1 VSGDPFSYPQI
12 SKWIAVLPMTHFA
25 LSVRRGLVLG
35 TDMEVWVEQE
45 LGGDFPDHRLKERLG
60 KLLDNFGQR
69 IGDSIPLAC
78 QDWAATK
85 AAYRFF
91 DNPRVDEG
99 VILSGHFA
107 ATSTR
112 FAATDGPVLV
122 LHDTTEFSFQRDTP
136 EGIGTLSLIKGRHVR
151 HTVCGLLMHSSL
163 AVTTTGVPLGLAAV
177 KFWTRKKFKG
187 TNALKRSINP
197 TRIPIEDKESVR
209 WLENLAQS
217 TDRLGDPSRCIH
229 IGDRESDIFELF
241 CAAQEAGTHFLV
253 RTCVD
258 RLAGRGRTTV
268 AKKMARQP
276 IRGTHLVEVEEDK
289 GQVSI
294 AHVEV
299 RFCQMTIHPP
309 VGKQRRY
316 PPLEL
321 TVIHALERGN
331 PKGRKPIRWKLITD
345 LPVADLA
352 DAIEKLN
359 WYALRWKLETYHK
372 VLKSG
377 CRAEQARLR
386 TAERLTNLLAVLCV
400 VGWRV
405 FWLTMVN
412 RATPEAPPESVLTA
426 AEIDLLDQV
435 EASAQPAAAAR
446 PKRTISHYLT
456 QIAKLGGYLDRASD
470 PPPGNMV
477 LWRGLARLTDILLG
491 FEVARERYG

>member
-1 VSGDPFSYPQI
+1 
-12 SKWIAVLPMTHFA
+12 
-25 LSVRRGLVLG
+25 
-35 TDMEVWVEQE
+35 MEVWVEQE
-45 LGGDFPDHRLKERLG
+45 LGDEFPDQRLKARLG
-60 KLLDNFGQR
+60 TLFEDLGQR
-69 IGDSIPLAC
+69 VGETIPLAC
-78 QDWAATK
+78 HDWAATK

-99 VILSGHFA
+99 LILSGHFA
-107 ATSTR
+107 ATTTR
-112 FAATDGPVLV
+112 FAATKGPVLV
-122 LHDTTEFSFQRDTP
+122 LHDTTEFSFERDTP

-163 AVTTTGVPLGLAAV
+163 VVTTTGVPLGLAAV

-187 TNALKRSINP
+187 TNALKRRINP
-197 TRIPIEDKESVR
+197 TRVPIEHKESIR

-217 TDRLGDPSRCIH
+217 TDQLGDASRCIH

-241 CAAQEAGTHFLV
+241 CAARKACTHFLV
-253 RTCVD
+253 RTSVN

-268 AKKMARQP
+268 AQKMTREP
-276 IRGTHLVEVEEDK
+276 IRGSHLVEVRDDK
-289 GQVSI
+289 GQVTT
-294 AHVEV
+294 ARVEI

-316 PPLEL
+316 PPLRL
-321 TVIHALERGN
+321 TVIYALERGN
-331 PKGRKPIRWKLITD
+331 PRGRKPIRWKLLTD
-345 LPVADLA
+345 LLVADLEE
-352 DAIEKLN
+352 AIKKLE
-359 WYALRWKLETYHK
+359 WYALRWNIETYHK

-400 VGWRV
+400 IGWRV

-412 RATPEAPPESVLTA
+412 RATPDAPPETVLTA
-426 AEIDLLDQV
+426 AEIDLLDRLAV
-435 EASAQPAAAAR
+435 PAQPSAVAR
-446 PKRTISHYLT
+446 PKSTISHYLT
-456 QIAKLGGYLDRASD
+456 QIARLGGYLGRAND

-491 FEVARERYG
+491 FEVARQRYG